1 MPSLFALLHLEIAVS
16 LWIYADITLLKNT
29 NCPDITVKMTPFT
42 FTIHVP
48 GVIVPYLSVQVL
60 LKRKSV

>member
-16 LWIYADITLLKNT
+16 LWIYADVTPLKNT
-29 NCPDITVKMTPFT
+29 NTLKLTVKMTPFT
-42 FTIHVP
+42 FIIHIP
-48 GVIVPYLSVQVL
+48 GVIVPNLSVQVL